1 MLAASDGGTTVALL
15 VALYFLP
22 SIVAYSRSH
31 RQAGA
36 ITVLNLLL
44 GWTVLGW
51 ILAMVWAATAVNKP
65 QPIIPQRNE
74 ALARAQARLA
84 SLGAVSAPP
93 TPKRS
98 GVNGV
103 LAAISGFAVA
113 MLLLILADVYFN
125 AGNDVQFVRDKLQSN
140 MAVMQEGKLKI
151 ADKLKP
157 EMAVESI
164 TVEPGAPFTLAKSKK
179 PSQK

>member
-1 MLAASDGGTTVALL
+1 LLRQMAVALL

-51 ILAMVWAATAVNKP
+51 ILAIVWAATLVN
-65 QPIIPQRNE
+65 PIIPQRNE
-74 ALARAQARLA
+74 ALTRAQARLA

-98 GVNGV
+98 GVNGT

-113 MLLLILADVYFN
+113 MFLLILADVYFN

-140 MAVMQEGKLKI
+140 MAVMQEGKPKI

-164 TVEPGAPFTLAKSKK
+164 TVQPAPFTLAKSKK
-179 PSQK
+179 PAQ